1 MKKLLVLCCITIALS
16 SCYKTPDTSSLS
28 NDLVVA
34 TNRDLRVDF
43 NDFTTY
49 YISDTIPRITDSTTD
64 TILVGPEALEIVNKI
79 KENLDARGYQFV
91 DLDQDPDLAVIPAVI
106 RVTAVGTVCTG
117 WYYGYP
123 GYYPP
128 GYWGPYYGGYY
139 YPYCGYYSYDTGSL
153 NIDLMDLLNSEI
165 NNNISATWTAT
176 MFGSLNSSDEV
187 NLDRALTAIDQA
199 FDQSPYITTE

>member
-43 NDFTTY
+43 ADFTTY
-49 YISDTIPRITDSTTD
+49 HISDTIPRITDSPTD
-64 TILVGPEALEIVNKI
+64 TILVGSEAQEIVNKI
-79 KENLDARGYQFV
+79 KENMDARGYQFV
-91 DLDQDPDLAVIPAVI
+91 ERNQDPDLAVIPAVI
-106 RVTAVGTVCTG
+106 RVTSVGTVCTG
-117 WYYGYP
+117 WWYGYP

-128 GYWGPYYGGYY
+128 GYWGPWGGYY
-139 YPYCGYYSYDTGSL
+139 YPYCGFYSYDTGSL

-165 NNNISATWTAT
+165 DNNISATWTAT
-176 MFGSLNSSDEV
+176 MFGSLNSSDDV

>member
-28 NDLVVA
+28 NDLLVA

-49 YISDTIPRITDSTTD
+49 HISDTIPRITDSTTD

-117 WYYGYP
+117 WWYGYP

-176 MFGSLNSSDEV
+176 MFGALNSSDDV